1 MRHRSSARRSAGW
14 SELALT
20 AAMLLITVV
29 ASAFLGRDIAT
40 LATASNRD
48 PAEMIRIGIFSAV
61 LLVLISGN
69 LVYLV
74 SRLGYLVR
82 RRDHEA
88 PPLDDLI
95 EDHWD
100 DAEPIAVL
108 VPSYKEDERTIR
120 QTLMSAALQHHP
132 NLRVTLLLDDPQD
145 TRATNDARQLA
156 KARRVPAEV
165 DAMLAKP
172 RAIVERAAENMRR
185 RIDDDVST
193 DRRELREL
201 LHAFDALISW
211 ASAQAAR
218 TPVRDHTDAHFV
230 RVTWERQRDLL
241 ERRARHLATALGGDI
256 VVGREAIAREYGR
269 LRDAYTV
276 DISIFQRKRYRNLS
290 HEPNKAA
297 NLNAYIDLLGSTV
310 TEVEREDGLYL
321 ERRAA
326 QGAIAIPEAT
336 YVLTLDADSMLDP
349 EYALRLASVLA
360 APGNERVA
368 VVQTPYSAI
377 PNASNV
383 LERIAGA
390 TTDIQYIVHQ
400 GFTWC
405 GATFWVG
412 ANALLRTAALRDIRT
427 ETVEDGLVVPRYI
440 QDRTVIEDTESTI
453 DLAARGWELHNVPVR
468 MAWSATPPDFGA
480 LLIQRSRW
488 ANGGL
493 LIVPKLVRHLLTHAR
508 SRLAIPSFLVRLHYL
523 TSIATGSVGLVT
535 LLFLPLGTEMNS
547 VWLPLTAVPY
557 FVIYWRDLVAN
568 GYRHGDILRVF
579 AFNLMLVPVHIAGVA
594 KSLQQAITGERI
606 PFGRTPKV
614 SGRTAAPRWA
624 VVALWAMLAW
634 CLMAMTFDAAAGRW
648 GHAGITSIGA
658 SGLAYAVTRYIGIRA
673 SIDDTFRGWSLPW
686 AQTPP
691 EPSARIGER
700 PVR

>member
-1 MRHRSSARRSAGW
+1 
-14 SELALT
+14 
-20 AAMLLITVV
+20 MLLITVV
-29 ASAFLGRDIAT
+29 ASTLLGRDIAT
-40 LATASNRD
+40 LAAASNRD

-74 SRLGYLVR
+74 SRLGFLVR
-82 RRDHEA
+82 QRDHDA

-132 NLRVTLLLDDPQD
+132 NLRVTLLLDDPPD
-145 TRATNDARQLA
+145 TRDTNDARQLA
-156 KARRVPAEV
+156 MARRVPAEIE
-165 DAMLAKP
+165 AMLAEP
-172 RAIVERAAENMRR
+172 RAIVERAAGGMRR
-185 RIDDDVST
+185 RIEDDAST
-193 DRRELREL
+193 DRRELRGL
-201 LHAFDALISW
+201 PHALDALISW

-230 RVTWERQRDLL
+230 RVTWERQRELL

-256 VVGREAIAREYGR
+256 VVDREAIAREYAR

-326 QGAIAIPEAT
+326 QGTIAIPDAT

-349 EYALRLASVLA
+349 EYALRLASVFA

-377 PNASNV
+377 PSAPGA

-390 TTDIQYIVHQ
+390 TTDLQYIVHQ

-405 GATFWVG
+405 RATFWVG
-412 ANALLRTAALRDIRT
+412 ANALLRKAALEEIRT
-427 ETVEDGLVVPRYI
+427 ESVEDGLVVPRYI
-440 QDRTVIEDTESTI
+440 QDRTVIEDTESTV
-453 DLAARGWELHNVPVR
+453 DLAAHGWELTNVPVR
-468 MAWSATPPDFGA
+468 MAWSATPPDFGS

-493 LIVPKLVRHLLTHAR
+493 LIVPKLVRHLLANTR

-523 TSIATGSVGLVT
+523 TSIATGSLGMLALLV
-535 LLFLPLGTEMNS
+535 LPLDVEMRS
-547 VWLPLTAVPY
+547 GWLYVLPIPY
-557 FVIYWRDLVAN
+557 FVVYGRDLVRS
-568 GYRHGDILRVF
+568 GYRASDLPRVF
-579 AFNLMLVPVHIAGVA
+579 AFNLMLMPIHLAGVV
-594 KSLQQAITGERI
+594 KSLRQAITGERI

-624 VVALWAMLAW
+624 VVSMWAMLAW
-634 CLMAMTFDAAAGRW
+634 CATAATLDMVAGRW
-648 GHAGITSIGA
+648 LHAGLATVTAIA
-658 SGLAYAVTRYIGIRA
+658 LAYAVTAFIGLRA
-673 SIDDTFRGWSLPW
+673 SLEDTFRDWSMPW
-686 AQTPP
+686 VQSQPKPT
-691 EPSARIGER
+691 SRIGER
-700 PVR
+700 PAR